1 VRLPQVKG
9 DMAVTSHYGQ
19 EGVVGGN
26 TGNVSLVVSG
36 STVEVRG
43 DVALQSADAAAG
55 GASGFV
61 KVAPAPS
68 IDPTPTDANAVSGRL
83 YIRGSFVAASGDGG
97 RGSAIGGASGDVTLS
112 LLMNAAAVNSSKAGF
127 LLQTG
132 SGGSGT

>member
-1 VRLPQVKG
+1 
-9 DMAVTSHYGQ
+9 MAVTSHYGQ

-83 YIRGSFVAASGDGG
+83 YVRGSFVAASGDGG
-97 RGSAIGGASGDVTLS
+97 GGSAIGGASGDVTLS
-112 LLMNAAAVNSSKAGF
+112 LLMNALAINSSKAGF